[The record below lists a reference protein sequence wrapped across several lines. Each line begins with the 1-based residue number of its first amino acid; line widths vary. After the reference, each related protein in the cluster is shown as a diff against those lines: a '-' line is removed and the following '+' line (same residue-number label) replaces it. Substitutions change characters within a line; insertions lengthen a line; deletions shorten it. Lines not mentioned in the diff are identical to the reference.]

1 VDVAIARPQTPL
13 PIARAAYV
21 ARATRRRSP
30 ATGRATPPMSLNDAL
45 HTFDHR
51 QQHTRGVRFVAAVY
65 KKFTDDQA
73 GQLAALVSY
82 YAFVSIFP
90 LLLVFVTILGFVLQ
104 GDPREQQKILDCA
117 LGQFPIV
124 SDSLKLHSLK
134 GSAAALLIGVVGALL
149 AGLGIMSAAQ
159 NAFNRIWAVPFK
171 SRPNF
176 LFVRLRGLGMVAILG
191 TLTIVS
197 TAAGGFVGASSHGAI
212 AVVAGVVVAFAL
224 NVALFMIAFKLLT
237 AIDLDWRVLLPG
249 VVAAAVGWQLLQII
263 GGYYVEHLLKRTQP
277 LYGYF
282 AVVLGLLAWLYIG
295 AQIVIFAAEVNVV
308 RKRRLWPRSFFSEPL
323 LNADK
328 RAQTSSTE
336 KEERVEQENVEVS
349 FEEPT

>member
-1 VDVAIARPQTPL
+1 MREPP
-13 PIARAAYV
+13 RAAHV
-21 ARATRRRSP
+21 VGATRWRSP
-30 ATGRATPPMSLNDAL
+30 ATAGATQPMSFNDAL

-73 GQLAALVSY
+73 AQLAALVAY
-82 YAFVSIFP
+82 FAFVSLFP
-90 LLLVFVTILGFVLQ
+90 LLLVLVTVLGFVLQ
-104 GDPREQQKILDCA
+104 GDPGEQRKILDGA
-117 LGQFPIV
+117 LGQFPIL

-134 GSAAALLIGVVGALL
+134 GSAAALAIGVIGSLL
-149 AGLGIMSAAQ
+149 AGLGIMGAAQ

-176 LFVRLRGLGMVAILG
+176 VFMRLRGLGMLVTLG
-191 TLTIVS
+191 TLTVVS
-197 TAAGGFVGASSHGAI
+197 TTAAGFVGASSHGAV
-212 AVVAGVVVAFAL
+212 AVVGGIVVAFVL

-295 AQIVIFAAEVNVV
+295 AQIVIFAAEANVV

-323 LNADK
+323 LDADK
-328 RAQTSSTE
+328 RALTSSAET
-336 KEERVEQENVEVS
+336 EERVDQENVEVS
-349 FEEPT
+349 FEEPAG